1 MDGVPVRNDSEML
14 TWGVGTLIES
24 SQVEAPFQVLQSAS
38 FDRLL
43 GIDAFK
49 IAGFAVPLSI
59 SSILN

>member
-24 SQVEAPFQVLQSAS
+24 SQVEVPFQVLQSAS

-43 GIDAFK
+43 GIDTFT
-49 IAGFAVPLSI
+49 IAGFAVSLSI